1 MQVFKDPSKLNN
13 KKTNNLIKKQ
23 SQDLNTLHQRR
34 YTDDN
39 NVRAAQHH

>member
-13 KKTNNLIKKQ
+13 KKTNILIKKQ

-39 NVRAAQHH
+39 VRAAQHH